1 MKRFIVFCSGV
12 LFATMLLPGCGRSGI
27 DHYAFELAALHCEI
41 KKVNNEIRNTKISSP
56 EFTEIKEHLKDL
68 RSKQRALSDEAL
80 TKVTNNDEL
89 EKFNTLFNQYVKEC
103 EE

>member
-1 MKRFIVFCSGV
+1 MKRFTIFCSGA
-12 LFATMLLPGCGRSGI
+12 LFAIMLIPGCGRSGI

-41 KKVNNEIRNTKISSP
+41 KRVNHEMRNTKIAGP
-56 EFTEIKEHLKDL
+56 EFIQIKEHLKDL
-68 RSKQRALSDEAL
+68 RSKQRALSEEAL
-80 TKVTNNDEL
+80 TKVTNKDDL